1 MSVAGSW
8 RLVVDAPIGKQNLL
22 VRLEEGDGALSGALS
37 GTVTNEGNGLVADI
51 FEGSVSGE
59 ELRWKMTL
67 SQVRLTL
74 TFTVAVT
81 GDAMAGK
88 VKAGLFG
95 RFTVRGERVTEPAD
109 A

>member
-8 RLVVDAPIGKQNLL
+8 RLVVDAPIGKQQLL
-22 VRLEEGDGALSGALS
+22 VRLEEGDGALS

-51 FEGSVSGE
+51 FEGSISGD

-74 TFTVAVT
+74 TFTVSVT

-95 RFTVRGERVTEPAD
+95 RFAVRGERIAETV
-109 A
+109 